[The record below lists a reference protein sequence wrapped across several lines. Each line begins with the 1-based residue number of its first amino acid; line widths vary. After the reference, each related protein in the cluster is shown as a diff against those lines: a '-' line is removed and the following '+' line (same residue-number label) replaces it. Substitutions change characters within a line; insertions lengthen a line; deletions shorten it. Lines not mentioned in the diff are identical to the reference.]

1 VEERILVGV
10 CAGLQ
15 HHSGE
20 VDTVG
25 PYLTP
30 ILHVVW
36 VVEVLGCAKTPSW

>member
-25 PYLTP
+25 PYLRDP
-30 ILHVVW
+30 RS
-36 VVEVLGCAKTPSW
+36 E